1 MFLGRVDRTVLRC
14 EDADTDGETVTTDS
28 AQLDEPL
35 AKARAA
41 SRANEPDK
49 VIEACEKARE
59 IVPDDTRFVFL
70 QGVALQRK
78 GDANGAEPLL
88 RQVIE
93 AAPALAPAHLEHGMA
108 LLTQGKLAAA
118 RKSLD
123 TAVEL
128 QPDLMA
134 AWRALYDVR
143 AAEGDD
149 AGAA

>member
-1 MFLGRVDRTVLRC
+1 MW
-14 EDADTDGETVTTDS
+14 S
-28 AQLDEPL
+28 
-35 AKARAA
+35 
-41 SRANEPDK
+41 
-49 VIEACEKARE
+49 CEKARE

-78 GDANGAEPLL
+78 GDASGAEPLL

-128 QPDLMA
+128 QPDLTA

-149 AGAA
+149 ASARTSRSRAPAPVAESATHAPPSTTSAV